1 MVAAES
7 GAGQTQVKDEQPA
20 GTSSGAVQTSSATTV
35 DAPNEAATE
44 SVQPDSSAGGD
55 AQDIEKSWK
64 QALSALDAAGDMTAD
79 MASHYERLEWKSP
92 ELLVVTMSNAYNSDQ
107 CSKQERREK
116 LESALATAAGRSIR
130 LDFVASDSAKKQ
142 AIPEPRMTR
151 TQQIR
156 ELQQNAYVRETMDLF
171 DAEVTDF
178 YKR

>member
-1 MVAAES
+1 MCIR
-7 GAGQTQVKDEQPA
+7 
-20 GTSSGAVQTSSATTV
+20 
-35 DAPNEAATE
+35 
-44 SVQPDSSAGGD
+44 DS
-55 AQDIEKSWK
+55 
-64 QALSALDAAGDMTAD
+64 
-79 MASHYERLEWKSP
+79 
-92 ELLVVTMSNAYNSDQ
+92 
-107 CSKQERREK
+107 SKQERREK